1 MFNNISGIISKFTQP
16 QRLIAL
22 LLVLLSIVVITLGPS
37 LIDNNTKDC
46 GDLEVIV
53 NSQKERIIK
62 NNDEIGV
69 LMGKVSDLQRQV
81 INNQQECTDNIVNR
95 EKEIYNQIEQ
105 LKRQM
110 RGLKSNQ
117 IILDTVSIEMSQPM
131 IIDNVDVM
139 MDGLNKIQRG
149 IQQDINNKRN

>member
-1 MFNNISGIISKFTQP
+1 MFNNISEIISKFTQP
-16 QRLIAL
+16 QRIIAL

-81 INNQQECTDNIVNR
+81 IDNQQECTDNIVNR
-95 EKEIYNQIEQ
+95 EKEIYNQIEL

-117 IILDTVSIEMSQPM
+117 IILDTVSVEMSQPM

>member
-1 MFNNISGIISKFTQP
+1 MFNNISEIISKFTQP

-46 GDLEVIV
+46 GDLKVIV

-81 INNQQECTDNIVNR
+81 IDNQQECTDNIINR
-95 EKEIYNQIEQ
+95 EKEIYNQIER

-139 MDGLNKIQRG
+139 MDGLNKIQKG

>member
-1 MFNNISGIISKFTQP
+1 MFNNISEIISKFTQP
-16 QRLIAL
+16 QRIIAL